1 MIRASKPFSS
11 PEWFTVKLSGLG
23 PESGSGLGSRF
34 SNCSSCSAIAVIAC
48 NKTFSSV
55 IAFSND
61 KGVVAGNFIVN
72 GNAVVGDR
80 GVGVQVEVGPS
91 DPGSVSVEILRPQC
105 EFIVGRFAR
114 VNSWT
119 AFVAIV
125 VSNASFKISNSSSV

>member
-23 PESGSGLGSRF
+23 SESGSGLGSRF

-61 KGVVAGNFIVN
+61 KGVVAGNFIV
-72 GNAVVGDR
+72 GGR
-80 GVGVQVEVGPS
+80 GVGVKVEVVPS
-91 DPGSVSVEILRPQC
+91 DSGSVSVEILRPQY
-105 EFIVGRFAR
+105 EFIVGMFAR
-114 VNSWT
+114 VNTWLG
-119 AFVAIV
+119 FVAIV

>member
-1 MIRASKPFSS
+1 MTRASKPFSWPS
-11 PEWFTVKLSGLG
+11 EWFKVKFSGLG

-55 IAFSND
+55 IALSND
-61 KGVVAGNFIVN
+61 KGVVGGNFV
-72 GNAVVGDR
+72 GHVVVDGG
-80 GVGVQVEVGPS
+80 GVGVKVEVGPS
-91 DPGSVSVEILRPQC
+91 DPVSVSVEILRPQC
-105 EFIVGRFAR
+105 EFIVGMFAR

>member
-1 MIRASKPFSS
+1 MIRASKPFSWPS
-11 PEWFTVKLSGLG
+11 EWFKVKFSGLG

-55 IAFSND
+55 IALSND
-61 KGVVAGNFIVN
+61 KGVVGGNFVVDV
-72 GNAVVGDR
+72 GVVGVKVD
-80 GVGVQVEVGPS
+80 VGTS
-91 DPGSVSVEILRPQC
+91 DSGLVSVEILRPQC
-105 EFIVGRFAR
+105 EFIVGMFAR